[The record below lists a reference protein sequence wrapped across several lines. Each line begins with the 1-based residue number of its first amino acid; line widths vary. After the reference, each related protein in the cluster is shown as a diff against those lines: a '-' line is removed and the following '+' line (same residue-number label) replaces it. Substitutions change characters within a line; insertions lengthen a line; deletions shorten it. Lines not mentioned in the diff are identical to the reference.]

1 MCPPTRYT
9 ASSPSVNSTRLRRS
23 ATAKMFFR
31 LSASMVLS
39 RVRRG
44 LRHHLCRAA
53 GGSDLFGRLAA
64 ELVRPYRE
72 RLGDVAA
79 GEHLDVAALADE
91 PVLAQQLRR
100 DLGAGVEPLG
110 DRIEVHHLV
119 LDAERI
125 VEPAL
130 RHAAVER
137 HLTALESALVLEPGT
152 RLGALVSAA
161 GGLAVTRPLPAAD
174 ALLRVLGALRRTQI
188 AQIHDGVSRLL
199 TDPVLRP
206 LPGGGPSGSCR
217 ASPACPPAPRCGRS
231 GAGPCSAR
239 RGPGSC

>member
-1 MCPPTRYT
+1 MMPSAKIVICERLRPENMSYRPNIVFFAWSTSSASAWGLIPGVGMCPPTRYT

-91 PVLAQQLRR
+91 AVLAPQLRR
-100 DLGAGVEPLG
+100 GLGAGVEPLG

-125 VEPAL
+125 V
-130 RHAAVER
+130 
-137 HLTALESALVLEPGT
+137 
-152 RLGALVSAA
+152 
-161 GGLAVTRPLPAAD
+161 
-174 ALLRVLGALRRTQI
+174 
-188 AQIHDGVSRLL
+188 
-199 TDPVLRP
+199 
-206 LPGGGPSGSCR
+206 
-217 ASPACPPAPRCGRS
+217 
-231 GAGPCSAR
+231 
-239 RGPGSC
+239 